1 MKVAISMT
9 IVAVTLKGLLRDR
22 VLQGILVAALVFLVI
37 PTVSS
42 LSMRQV
48 TELSLTLCLSLV
60 SFILLLLA
68 VFLGGVSLWRDVERR
83 YTHSVLTLPCS
94 RSRYLLERFA
104 GIALFLLGTAVLLGL
119 LTGAVVLLV
128 SGKYPPDR
136 PVSWLA
142 VIAALGFDT
151 FKCLLLVAFAV
162 LFSTVSTSFF
172 LPIFGTIAIYL
183 VGGAT
188 QQAYDY
194 VLSPAGQTLSPVAQK
209 LAEIL
214 YYILPNLSAFDLKI
228 NAIYALPLDYH
239 ALGLTLGYGVLYMA
253 FVLIAAAAVY
263 SRRELG

>member
-1 MKVAISMT
+1 MT
-9 IVAVTLKGLLRDR
+9 IVTVTMKGLLRDR
-22 VLQGILVAALVFLVI
+22 VLQGILVAALIFLAI
-37 PTVSS
+37 PAVST

-48 TELSLTLCLSLV
+48 SELALTLCLSLV

-94 RSRYLLERFA
+94 RTRYLLERFT
-104 GIALFLLGTAVLLGL
+104 GTALFLLGAAALLGF
-119 LTGAVVLLV
+119 LTVLVVHLV
-128 SGKYPPDR
+128 ASNYPPDR
-136 PVSWLA
+136 PISWIA
-142 VIAALGFDT
+142 VIVAIGFDA

-162 LFSTVSTSFF
+162 LFSSVSTSFF
-172 LPIFGTIAIYL
+172 LPVFGTIAVYL

-194 VLSPAGQTLSPVAQK
+194 VLSPAGQSLSPVVQK

-214 YYILPNLSAFDLKI
+214 YYILPNLSAFDLKV
-228 NAIYALPLDYH
+228 NAIYALPLDVH
-239 ALGLTLGYGVLYMA
+239 ALVLTFGYGVLYMA

>member
-1 MKVAISMT
+1 MT
-9 IVAVTLKGLLRDR
+9 IVSVTMKGLLRDR

-37 PTVSS
+37 PSIST

-48 TELSLTLCLSLV
+48 TELSLTLCLSLA

-83 YTHSVLTLPCS
+83 YTHSALTLPRS
-94 RSRYLLERFA
+94 RTRYLLERFT
-104 GIALFLLGTAVLLGL
+104 GTSLFLLGISILLGL
-119 LTGAVVLLV
+119 LTLTVVSLV
-128 SGKYPPDR
+128 AANYPPDR

-142 VIAALGFDT
+142 VLAALGFDT
-151 FKCLLLVAFAV
+151 LKCLLLVAFA
-162 LFSTVSTSFF
+162 LFFSSVSTSFF
-172 LPIFGTIAIYL
+172 LPVFGTIAIYL

-194 VLSPAGQTLSPVAQK
+194 VLSPAGQTLSPLSQK

-214 YYILPNLSAFDLKI
+214 YYILPNLSAFDLKV
-228 NAIYALPLDYH
+228 NAIYALPLDIQ
-239 ALGLTLGYGVLYMA
+239 ALALTCGYGLLYMA